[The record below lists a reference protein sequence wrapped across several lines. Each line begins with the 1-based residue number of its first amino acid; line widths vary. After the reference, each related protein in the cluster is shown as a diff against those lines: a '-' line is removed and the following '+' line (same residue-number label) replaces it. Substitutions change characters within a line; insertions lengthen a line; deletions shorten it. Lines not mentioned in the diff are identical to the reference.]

1 MEKLIIISVDVRGI
15 NDHIRFY
22 SQNACMTVSSIN
34 DRIRF
39 RDWLLDLH
47 NSTQRACTEV
57 LTPQCPHTR
66 CYFNVRSKADIS
78 QLNLP
83 HLFTTTYETTNCRQH
98 LNRN

>member
-1 MEKLIIISVDVRGI
+1 MEKLIIISVDARGI

-47 NSTQRACTEV
+47 NSTQRACTDTGVNTSMSAYEM
-57 LTPQCPHTR
+57 
-66 CYFNVRSKADIS
+66 
-78 QLNLP
+78 
-83 HLFTTTYETTNCRQH
+83 LF
-98 LNRN
+98 